1 MNIYVNDEETRVEPG
16 QTLEALLTRLTGGR
30 NVAVAVNDTVIR
42 QEEWSAYRLQE
53 RDRVLV
59 IAPVQGG

>member
-1 MNIYVNDEETRVEPG
+1 MYIFVNDEETRIEPDT
-16 QTLEALLTRLTGGR
+16 TLEALLTGLTGGR

-42 QEEWSAYRLQE
+42 QDEWPGYRLQE
-53 RDRVLV
+53 QDRVLI